1 MEIQKLEKFEQ
12 KYVIV
17 LTDRTEI
24 VIDENTRN
32 KILYAIDDLK
42 AESVMINGN
51 YYKTWLL
58 GKIITIAEY
67 YKNNPD
73 RIPAPTSKDITI
85 ETMTYHP
92 IIGQRM
98 IKGIVK
104 GLESYID
111 SPQYQGTDKSIK
123 LLKIYKDRLKSYENI
138 KKET

>member
-92 IIGQRM
+92 TIGQRM